1 MQKKNGRADL
11 RIRTVAS
18 LVTIV
23 PPRLFQS
30 VTCIAGRIYALI
42 ASIRIVAHLASFA
55 IVRVQL
61 ALVYVFKKYKR
72 MKSIDLLPSH
82 RFRLSL

>member
-1 MQKKNGRADL
+1 MLARSRIFTFFFAC
-11 RIRTVAS
+11 IRTVAS
-18 LVTIV
+18 LVTVV

-55 IVRVQL
+55 IVRVQF
-61 ALVYVFKKYKR
+61 ALVYVFASV
-72 MKSIDLLPSH
+72 SIQPVT
-82 RFRLSL
+82 